1 MMGLLSLNAPSTL
14 SLPTTPPP
22 LSQPPSSLLK
32 GQMSSMEI
40 CKSVEVYSVTR
51 LYPLHLLLHPTII
64 LLLSIA
70 AKKEA
75 KKKGEKKGVLSLLF
89 FRAHF
94 KICFFFLSVSFL
106 PPKLSFWWK
115 ITP

>member
-1 MMGLLSLNAPSTL
+1 
-14 SLPTTPPP
+14 
-22 LSQPPSSLLK
+22 
-32 GQMSSMEI
+32 MEI

-51 LYPLHLLLHPTII
+51 LYPLHLQLHPTII

-75 KKKGEKKGVLSLLF
+75 KKKGEKKEALSLLF

-94 KICFFFLSVSFL
+94 KICFFFLSISFL
-106 PPKLSFWWK
+106 PLKLSFCFRIAPW
-115 ITP
+115 TDGRAEVCVDLFFFFLSVPVHYQ